1 MFSLTSDSRNKL
13 SDKELVERYRYSLDT
28 AYIGVLFQRYTHLL
42 FGVCMKYLQNE
53 ERAKDAVME
62 VFEKVLADLRRHDV
76 EEFRPWVYTVAK
88 NHCLMGL
95 RKEKSLSLKHEDFVH
110 FTTEIMESDESVHLN
125 GATAPEMDKA
135 LYAAIDKLKDDQRE
149 CVRMFYFEKLSY
161 EEIQD
166 QTGYTYNEV
175 KSHLQNGKRNLKL
188 QLTKAHE

>member
-1 MFSLTSDSRNKL
+1 MFSLTSDSRSKL

-62 VFEKVLADLRRHDV
+62 VFEKVLTDLRRHDV

-95 RKEKSLSLKHEDFVH
+95 RKEKGLSLKHEDFVH

-125 GATAPEMDKA
+125 GVTAPEMDKA
-135 LYAAIDKLKDDQRE
+135 LYAAIDKLKEDQRE